1 MHKSEPYLACS
12 ETAFYMVQQLKR
24 IPSHFFHTGQN
35 FQSSSLVVNIPSA
48 STSQARTTSD
58 PAGLA
63 TTISETSM
71 TLSAPTQI
79 PLTSTITLS
88 AITPT
93 IQAGSAVN
101 NTTTVSNAS
110 GLNRL
115 PSTPASSTSYITTK
129 TTQSTSIS
137 AQTLSSNHVS
147 HPIGTF
153 ETTVNHT
160 TASSSAAP
168 TVVAQVTNQTAVL
181 RTMMSNALFTGTAII
196 IAF

>member
-1 MHKSEPYLACS
+1 MHNLQPYLACS
-12 ETAFYMVQQLKR
+12 ESALYMVQQSKR
-24 IPSHFFHTGQN
+24 IPFHFFHTGQN
-35 FQSSSLVVNIPSA
+35 TRSA
-48 STSQARTTSD
+48 LTSQSRTTSNN
-58 PAGLA
+58 AGLA
-63 TTISETSM
+63 TTTSKPSV

-79 PLTSTITLS
+79 PLTSTFTS
-88 AITPT
+88 NTITPAN
-93 IQAGSAVN
+93 QALTSSAVN

-110 GLNRL
+110 GLNML
-115 PSTPASSTSYITTK
+115 SPTPASLMSYITTQ

-137 AQTLSSNHVS
+137 AQTLSSNHAS

-168 TVVAQVTNQTAVL
+168 TVVAQVANQTAVL
-181 RTMMSNALFTGTAII
+181 RTMTSDALFTGMAII